1 MALTGILSIHE
12 NENENVKMVQ
22 KLWKADWQFFRL
34 HIELPYDSVN

>member
-1 MALTGILSIHE
+1 MALIGILSIHE
-12 NENENVKMVQ
+12 NETVKVVQ